1 MHEHYEDCPWREQSL
16 YAMDSRNQMLFGY
29 ETFQG
34 GNIEYAKGNLRLM
47 SKGLRDDG
55 LLQLCFPSRM
65 DITIPSFSFYFIL
78 AVVENYEYAKD
89 ESFTKEIL
97 KTVEKIMGAFAE
109 RVDET
114 GLLSVF
120 PEPSYWNF
128 YEWSEGLDGGEIWRD
143 YTIPQSY
150 DACLNLLY
158 LIVMQRLSELY
169 EKMEICPKED
179 YKAKA
184 DCLKKR
190 IRDYF
195 YDSVRGEFKTCL
207 GGCQTSEKYAQL
219 PQVLGVVSGASG
231 EEKERVLRNLK
242 QDKTL
247 VSLTLSCKI
256 WEYEAL
262 MESGEDKLPDV
273 IRDIEE
279 VFGKM
284 ALRGGST
291 FYETEKGAADF
302 GGAGSLC
309 HAWSAVACYIYNKY
323 CKK

>member
-1 MHEHYEDCPWREQSL
+1 MNYRSGEMEKISIIKTIYPVKELPAAVTDGLSRKIYENGVRTLRNCLHEHYEDCPWREQSL
-16 YAMDSRNQMLFGY
+16 YAMDSRNRMLFGY

-34 GNIEYAKGNLRLM
+34 GNI
-47 SKGLRDDG
+47 
-55 LLQLCFPSRM
+55 
-65 DITIPSFSFYFIL
+65 
-78 AVVENYEYAKD
+78 EYAKD

-114 GLLSVF
+114 GLLPVF
-120 PEPSYWNF
+120 PESSYWNF

-169 EKMEICPKED
+169 EKMGICPKED

-207 GGCQTSEKYAQL
+207 RGCQASEKYA
-219 PQVLGVVSGASG
+219 
-231 EEKERVLRNLK
+231 
-242 QDKTL
+242 
-247 VSLTLSCKI
+247 
-256 WEYEAL
+256 
-262 MESGEDKLPDV
+262 
-273 IRDIEE
+273 
-279 VFGKM
+279 
-284 ALRGGST
+284 
-291 FYETEKGAADF
+291 
-302 GGAGSLC
+302 
-309 HAWSAVACYIYNKY
+309 
-323 CKK
+323 

>member
-1 MHEHYEDCPWREQSL
+1 M
-16 YAMDSRNQMLFGY
+16 
-29 ETFQG
+29 
-34 GNIEYAKGNLRLM
+34 
-47 SKGLRDDG
+47 
-55 LLQLCFPSRM
+55 
-65 DITIPSFSFYFIL
+65 
-78 AVVENYEYAKD
+78 
-89 ESFTKEIL
+89 
-97 KTVEKIMGAFAE
+97 
-109 RVDET
+109 
-114 GLLSVF
+114 
-120 PEPSYWNF
+120 
-128 YEWSEGLDGGEIWRD
+128 
-143 YTIPQSY
+143 
-150 DACLNLLY
+150 
-158 LIVMQRLSELY
+158 
-169 EKMEICPKED
+169 
-179 YKAKA
+179 
-184 DCLKKR
+184 
-190 IRDYF
+190 
-195 YDSVRGEFKTCL
+195 
-207 GGCQTSEKYAQL
+207 
-219 PQVLGVVSGASG
+219 VSGASG

-247 VSLTLSCKI
+247 VSLTLSSKI